1 MLVFDD
7 KMQNLSWRFR
17 HQTEEEVQAPRLANL
32 SAALFSSPKMR
43 VKRAFIY
50 SIESKQFF
58 QRLGK
63 VQGEEDVTIT
73 EMKNH
78 KHNHIQ
84 SRDLAIPA
92 HNQARCRCLISS
104 QIIFA

>member
-17 HQTEEEVQAPRLANL
+17 HQTEEVQAPRLANL

-58 QRLGK
+58 QRLSK
-63 VQGEEDVTIT
+63 VPRGGRCDHYGDEE
-73 EMKNH
+73 
-78 KHNHIQ
+78 
-84 SRDLAIPA
+84 S
-92 HNQARCRCLISS
+92 
-104 QIIFA
+104 